1 MDHYISRLK
10 KNTPIKKNQYFSEL
24 IRKKTTFKKFQKT
37 QLDFYDAVT
46 FFTKPMFVIAS
57 KLDSYE
63 ERLIILE
70 NIMDEHGEGELS
82 QTHGETFRQYLLS
95 LGILEEEIFNR
106 RQNRAT
112 KVFNNLLLKKANEKS
127 IFFSLAMIG
136 IIEDRYVGIT
146 KLLSEHLIKNKWL
159 KKETLIHYRVHEGLD
174 IKHAESFYNLIRK
187 HWVKAEKQIDI
198 KEGLVFG
205 NNLILNFYSSLL

>member
-70 NIMDEHGEGELS
+70 NI
-82 QTHGETFRQYLLS
+82 
-95 LGILEEEIFNR
+95 I
-106 RQNRAT
+106 A
-112 KVFNNLLLKKANEKS
+112 
-127 IFFSLAMIG
+127 
-136 IIEDRYVGIT
+136 
-146 KLLSEHLIKNKWL
+146 
-159 KKETLIHYRVHEGLD
+159 
-174 IKHAESFYNLIRK
+174 
-187 HWVKAEKQIDI
+187 
-198 KEGLVFG
+198 
-205 NNLILNFYSSLL
+205 